1 MPDADRD
8 RREWLAT
15 ITEEWLAHGTSTREL
30 IVPERE
36 RCEWGVRSAIEAAGT
51 KTHSM
56 IFIWVQSPMAGV
68 LASAAVGFALDQ
80 PMAVPINE
88 QLTAAL
94 ATGSADAKK
103 ARHIVDNVVW
113 RARKAVHARIS
124 RELKAPGPE
133 WDRWAEDIGNRAW
146 YRVWETV
153 GDPLYSQGWEQEAR
167 RSRGLFEQNLKPWAD
182 AMVDGQFGA
191 GAVAQLDA
199 MTALDGVD
207 TSAFDGVRRLAGLC
221 GWWWPYEVGAVLCE
235 PPSRF
240 EVDGNRVRLEFRDGW
255 TVQT

>member
-1 MPDADRD
+1 MPDSDRD
-8 RREWLAT
+8 RREWLTA
-15 ITEEWLAHGTSTREL
+15 ITDEWLANGTSTREL

-36 RCEWGVRSAIEAAGT
+36 RCEWGVRRAIEAAGT
-51 KTHSM
+51 DTHSM
-56 IFIWVQSPMAGV
+56 IFVWVRSPMAGV
-68 LASAAVGFALDQ
+68 LASAAVGFALGQ
-80 PMAVPINE
+80 PMAVSINE
-88 QLTAAL
+88 GLAGVL

-103 ARHIVDNVVW
+103 ARHTVDNVVW
-113 RARKAVHARIS
+113 RARKAVHAQIAT
-124 RELKAPGPE
+124 ELKTRGTE
-133 WDRWAEDIGNRAW
+133 WDQWVDDMGNHAW
-146 YRVWETV
+146 NRVWQTI

-167 RSRGLFEQNLKPWAD
+167 RSRGLFEQNLKPWAE

-199 MTALDGVD
+199 MTALDDVD
-207 TSAFDGVRRLAGLC
+207 TSALDGVRRLAGLC

-235 PPSRF
+235 PPSVF